1 MKEHP
6 MKWSMAAVA
15 TFAACMAASLVGVRA
30 QGGHESVP
38 AWNSHA
44 AAAYLDLR
52 ADWWVHW
59 PTAARDHDTTC
70 VSCHTAAPYAL
81 ARTALHAA
89 LKEHDQAA
97 PERQIFANVVTR
109 VKLWKDVEPFYP
121 DQLRGLP
128 KSSESRGTEAIL
140 NALLL
145 ARRDAASGVLS
156 DEGRQALNN
165 LWPLQF
171 KAGDMKGGWAWL
183 NFHNEPWEAN
193 DSGYYGN
200 TLAALA
206 IGSAPGG
213 YAATPELQDQIAA
226 LRDCLQRRADAE
238 TLFNRLNLLWASS
251 KLPGILT
258 PAQRQA
264 IVDAAVGKQQA
275 DGGWTMTTLSAWK
288 RQDESAPDMASDGY
302 ATGLATLALEAA
314 GLSRSDPRVSRGLA
328 WLASHQDPATGKWSA
343 TSLNK
348 RRDPNSDPAKFM
360 SDAATAY
367 AVLALTDAR

>member
-1 MKEHP
+1 
-6 MKWSMAAVA
+6 MKWSIAAVLMC
-15 TFAACMAASLVGVRA
+15 AACLGASLVAVRA
-30 QGGHESVP
+30 QGRHEAVSS
-38 AWNSHA
+38 WNSRA
-44 AAAYLDLR
+44 AAAYLDSR

-70 VSCHTAAPYAL
+70 VSCHTAVPYAL
-81 ARTALHAA
+81 ARTALHAT
-89 LKEHDQAA
+89 LGEHEQAA
-97 PERQIFANVVTR
+97 PERTIFANVVTR
-109 VKLWKDVEPFYP
+109 VKLWRDVEPFYP

-145 ARRDAASGVLS
+145 TRRDAASGVLS
-156 DEGRQALNN
+156 DEARQALNN

-171 KAGDMKGGWAWL
+171 KAGDMKGAWAWL

-213 YAATPELQDQIAA
+213 YASTPDLQDQIAA
-226 LRDCLQRRADAE
+226 LRGFLQRRADTE
-238 TLFNRLNLLWASS
+238 TLFNRLNLLWASTA
-251 KLPGILT
+251 LPGVLT

-264 IVDAAVGKQQA
+264 IIDAAVGQQQA
-275 DGGWTMTTLSAWK
+275 DGGWTMSTLSAWK
-288 RQDESAPDMASDGY
+288 RQDDSAADMASDGY
-302 ATGLATLALEAA
+302 ATGLATLALRAA
-314 GLSRSDPRVSRGLA
+314 GLSRTDAHVSRGLA
-328 WLASHQDPATGKWSA
+328 WLASHQDAETGKWSA

-348 RRDPNSDPAKFM
+348 RRDPASDPAKFM

>member
-1 MKEHP
+1 VKEQP
-6 MKWSMAAVA
+6 MKWSMAAVV
-15 TFAACMAASLVGVRA
+15 TFAACMAASLVAVRA
-30 QGGHESVP
+30 QSGHGAMSS
-38 AWNSHA
+38 WNSRA
-44 AAAYLDLR
+44 AAAYLDGR

-70 VSCHTAAPYAL
+70 VSCHTAMPYAL
-81 ARTALHAA
+81 ARTALHAT
-89 LKEHDQAA
+89 LGEHDQAA

-140 NALLL
+140 NALVL
-145 ARRDAASGVLS
+145 ARRDAPSGVLS
-156 DEGRQALNN
+156 DDARQALTN

-171 KAGDMKGGWAWL
+171 KAGDLKGGWAWL

-193 DSGYYGN
+193 DSGYWGA

-213 YAATPELQDQIAA
+213 YASRPDLRDQIAL
-226 LRDCLQRRADAE
+226 LRDYLQRRADAE
-238 TLFNRLNLLWASS
+238 TLFNRLNLLWASA
-251 KLPGILT
+251 KLPSIIT

-264 IVDAAVGKQQA
+264 IIDAAVAQQQP
-275 DGGWTMTTLSAWK
+275 DGGWTMSRLSSWK
-288 RQDESAPDMASDGY
+288 RADATPLDTASDGY
-302 ATGLATLALEAA
+302 ATGLTTLALQAA
-314 GLSRSDPRVSRGLA
+314 GLSRTDAHVNRGLA
-328 WLASHQDPATGKWSA
+328 WLTSHQDIATGKWSA

-348 RRDPNSDPAKFM
+348 QRDPASDPAKFM

-367 AVLALTDAR
+367 AVLALTEAR

>member
-6 MKWSMAAVA
+6 MKGSIAAVL
-15 TFAACMAASLVGVRA
+15 TCAACMGASLIAVRA
-30 QGGHESVP
+30 QGGHEAALS
-38 AWNSHA
+38 WNSHA
-44 AAAYLDLR
+44 AAAYLDGR

-70 VSCHTAAPYAL
+70 VSCHTAVPYAL
-81 ARTALHAA
+81 ARTALHAS
-89 LKEHDQAA
+89 LGEHEQAA
-97 PERQIFANVVTR
+97 PERTIFANVVTR

-128 KSSESRGTEAIL
+128 KSSESRATEAIL
-140 NALLL
+140 NALVL

-156 DEGRQALNN
+156 DEARRALSN

-171 KAGDMKGGWAWL
+171 KAGDLKGGWAWL

-213 YAATPELQDQIAA
+213 YASTPDLQDQIAA
-226 LRDCLQRRADAE
+226 LRDFLQRRADAE

-251 KLPGILT
+251 KLPGLLT

-264 IVDAAVGKQQA
+264 IIDAAVGQQQA
-275 DGGWTMTTLSAWK
+275 DGGWTMSTLSAWK
-288 RQDESAPDMASDGY
+288 RQDESAPDRASDGY
-302 ATGLATLALEAA
+302 ATGLATLALRAA
-314 GLSRSDPRVSRGLA
+314 GVPRTDAPVSRGLA
-328 WLASHQDPATGKWSA
+328 WLAGHQEAATGRWSA

-348 RRDPNSDPAKFM
+348 RRDPASDAAKFM

>member
-1 MKEHP
+1 
-6 MKWSMAAVA
+6 MKWSMAAVV
-15 TFAACMAASLVGVRA
+15 TGVACLSASLVGLRA

-38 AWNSHA
+38 SWNSHA
-44 AAAYLDLR
+44 AAAYLDAR

-70 VSCHTAAPYAL
+70 VSCHTAVPYAL
-81 ARTALHAA
+81 ARTALHAT
-89 LKEHDQAA
+89 LGERDQSA
-97 PERQIFANVVTR
+97 PERTIFTNVVTR

-128 KSSESRGTEAIL
+128 KSSESRGTEAVL

-145 ARRDAASGVLS
+145 ARRDMAAGILS
-156 DEGRQALNN
+156 DEARQSLNN

-171 KAGDMKGGWAWL
+171 KAGDMKGAWAWL

-213 YAATPELQDQIAA
+213 YASTPDLQEPIAA
-226 LRDCLQRRADAE
+226 LRAFLQKRADAE

-251 KLPGILT
+251 KLPGVLT

-264 IVDAAVGKQQA
+264 VIDAALAQQQS
-275 DGGWTMTTLSAWK
+275 DGGWTMSTLSSWK
-288 RQDESAPDMASDGY
+288 RQDESAPDASSDGY
-302 ATGLATLALEAA
+302 ATGLATLALRAA
-314 GLSRSDPRVSRGLA
+314 GVPRTDPHVSRGLA
-328 WLASHQDPATGKWSA
+328 WLASHQDAATGKWSA
-343 TSLNK
+343 SSLNK
-348 RRDPNSDPAKFM
+348 KRDPASDAAKFM